1 MQAQASDSKLIF
13 YWVSSTR
20 DYAGAGYPGTGTPEE
35 VAVAAFQPADV
46 SGVVDSFNGRTGA
59 VLPESGDYSAAE
71 VSFDDSTNDL
81 TSTDVQ
87 GAIEELAAPS
97 GIETI
102 PDGYSITTADA
113 GAFLVYDSASDGNYS
128 FPASLLPGQS
138 LEIQQKGAGSIAP
151 VGLPGQTFNSPRF
164 TGQFPRT
171 SGPGAVVKIRCTA
184 TDEYSFTGDLREEKP
199 ILKYR
204 LDQTPTADFAE
215 FEISNV
221 VAQGGFSSSF
231 TTTNFAVPI
240 SGQYVITFNASLGW
254 SDTGDEEF
262 MTIQIL
268 RKNLASAGYSK
279 IGEQQLYKPTS
290 SAASAELPI
299 NYSLVASFA
308 AGQEFRIIPSST
320 GGTCTP
326 DINSNERNE
335 CNIQWISD

>member
-59 VLPESGDYSAAE
+59 VFPESGDYSAAE

-97 GIETI
+97 GVETI

-199 ILKYR
+199 LVATFFEEGQQRSTGEYLTFTATGGMQLK
-204 LDQTPTADFAE
+204 
-215 FEISNV
+215 
-221 VAQGGFSSSF
+221 GGFTLQSNDRFTVPVDGFYRVSF
-231 TTTNFAVPI
+231 SIYMRNTN
-240 SGQYVITFNASLGW
+240 SG
-254 SDTGDEEF
+254 TGDPNLTAILFRNITSGTEVF
-262 MTIQIL
+262 RATASRWSSDITDYSQATQVGVQFFTAGTQIGFEDPDADDL
-268 RKNLASAGYSK
+268 
-279 IGEQQLYKPTS
+279 TF
-290 SAASAELPI
+290 I
-299 NYSLVASFA
+299 NDSDRMPVSV
-308 AGQEFRIIPSST
+308 E
-320 GGTCTP
+320 
-326 DINSNERNE
+326 
-335 CNIQWISD
+335 WISD

>member
-59 VLPESGDYSAAE
+59 VFPESGDYSAAE
-71 VSFDDSTNDL
+71 VSFDDSTNEL

-184 TDEYSFTGDLREEKP
+184 TDEYSFTGDLETELPSARYALESGSTTAQNGVIP
-199 ILKYR
+199 IEQTVGYGGVTFDAANGQVIVPQTGKY
-204 LDQTPTADFAE
+204 LVFGSIYCSNDQTTNPLSAALAIRVNNTGSF
-215 FEISNV
+215 ISR
-221 VAQGGFSSSF
+221 AQLTRWSSS
-231 TTTNFAVPI
+231 TSTNFGCEWSELWELQAGDFVTVENLNGNVTVF
-240 SGQYVITFNASLGW
+240 SGSADQERSRCGILWV
-254 SDTGDEEF
+254 SD
-262 MTIQIL
+262 
-268 RKNLASAGYSK
+268 
-279 IGEQQLYKPTS
+279 
-290 SAASAELPI
+290 
-299 NYSLVASFA
+299 
-308 AGQEFRIIPSST
+308 
-320 GGTCTP
+320 
-326 DINSNERNE
+326 
-335 CNIQWISD
+335 